1 MIKNNLEIKP
11 IPLNDSVRLWELNA
25 KEPFYKWTLTN
36 APYFND
42 FKQMTYKD
50 FLSEFQNFY
59 VDNENVQG
67 LYVNNLL
74 IGTLN
79 RYWQDK
85 QTRWLEVGIVIFDES
100 YWNKGYATT
109 SLEMWIQ
116 NTFDTFEV
124 ERIGLTTWSGNP
136 GMIQVGKKLG
146 MTQDRTVKH
155 ARYYKGTYYDSIG
168 YGITRDTWKFLNQSE
183 VNMEIVNDPDLKSQL
198 CEEILRKIPEWFGV
212 EASTLE
218 YIDKVKTMYFIAA
231 KTQGYYSGFIAIDP
245 SHEGFDEIYVMGVD
259 PNYHR
264 CKIGKLLVSHALIKS
279 RLNNKK
285 IMMVKTLS
293 PSIVN
298 QEYDITR
305 RFYSSLGFIAL
316 HEDSSIWG
324 EDAPCLIMVRSTI

>member
-1 MIKNNLEIKP
+1 MIMNNLEIKP
-11 IPLNDSVRLWELNA
+11 IPLNDSVRLWEHNA
-25 KEPFYKWTLTN
+25 KEPFYKWILTN

-42 FKQMTYKD
+42 YNQMTYKD
-50 FLSEFQNFY
+50 FLSEFHNFY
-59 VDNENVQG
+59 INNNNVQG

-168 YGITRDTWKFLNQSE
+168 FGITRSFWDKEQNTNFKLSQVLDSS
-183 VNMEIVNDPDLKSQL
+183 LKSEI
-198 CEEILRKIPEWFGV
+198 CEKILRQLPEWFGI

-218 YIDKVKTMYFIAA
+218 YINNVLDKEMVIIKSDEEII
-231 KTQGYYSGFIAIDP
+231 GFLSLDTLEK
-245 SHEGFDEIYVMGVD
+245 STSEIYVMGIN

-264 CKIGKLLVSHALIKS
+264 LGLGRKLINYAIKSCRLSDKKLLL
-279 RLNNKK
+279 
-285 IMMVKTLS
+285 VKTLS
-293 PSIVN
+293 DSVDN
-298 QEYDITR
+298 KEYFISR
-305 RFYSSLGFIAL
+305 SFYSSCGFVKV
-316 HEDSSIWG
+316 HEDLNIWG
-324 EDAPCLIMVRSTI
+324 ESNPCLIMALNIQ